1 MNSENSGSIIM
12 LVLILGFFG
21 ICGLMVWL
29 STKCQHLWER
39 QEEIPCFKAGNG
51 SEDPDTIRQV
61 LRCKHCGEIKTVK
74 LV

>member
-1 MNSENSGSIIM
+1 MTPETVGN
-12 LVLILGFFG
+12 LVLLLLGLGFFAL
-21 ICGLMVWL
+21 IAFVVW
-29 STKCQHLWER
+29 CIERCEHLWER
-39 QEEIPCFKAGNG
+39 QEEIPCFKEGNG